1 VLLNRSEITIEF
13 KPVPTRRDFLIAAA
27 AAGTTALLGP
37 ATDAFASASQPTTP
51 VNFKVP
57 PGACDCHVHI
67 FGDPQRFPFTPTRT
81 YTPEAATVDE
91 LRNMHRALHIDRVVV
106 IQASVYG
113 TDNSCTLDAIKQLG
127 PRARGIAVIDEK
139 TSSAELDRM
148 HRGGIRGV
156 RINLGTAGQD
166 DPAFARERLQKA
178 LRQIGGRP
186 WHVQMFVSLPVVA
199 AIEKQLT
206 AATVPIV
213 FDHFGGAKAVLGVQ
227 QPGMAS
233 LLRLLQTEKA
243 YVKISGVYRASSA
256 PDYQDA
262 APLAKVFVAAN
273 PERVLWG
280 SDWPHPDTASA
291 RETTEVSPL
300 LPIDDGRMLNLLA
313 TWLPNVARRNAIL
326 VDNPAKLYRF

>member
-1 VLLNRSEITIEF
+1 M
-13 KPVPTRRDFLIAAA
+13 
-27 AAGTTALLGP
+27 
-37 ATDAFASASQPTTP
+37 TDAFAVASQPSTP

-57 PGACDCHVHI
+57 PGACDCHVHV
-67 FGDPQRFPFTPTRT
+67 FGDPQRFPFAPTRT
-81 YTPEAATVDE
+81 YTPEIATVEE
-91 LRNMHRALHIDRVVV
+91 LKNVHRALHLDRVVV

-127 PRARGIAVIDEK
+127 PRARGIAVIDER
-139 TSSAELDRM
+139 TSSAELERM
-148 HRGGIRGV
+148 HRSGIRGV

-166 DPAFARERLQKA
+166 DPAYARERLQKA
-178 LRQIGGRP
+178 LRQIGGRR
-186 WHVQMFVSLPVVA
+186 WHIQMYVSLPVVA

-206 AATVPIV
+206 DAKVPIV
-213 FDHFGGAKAVLGVQ
+213 FDHFGGAKTVLGVQ

-256 PDYQDA
+256 PDYEDA

-280 SDWPHPDTASA
+280 SDWPHPDTATG
-291 RETTEVSPL
+291 REPTEISPL

-313 TWLPNVARRNAIL
+313 TWVPNVEKRNMIL
-326 VDNPAKLYRF
+326 VANPAKLYGF

>member
-1 VLLNRSEITIEF
+1 MHRYNFELVIS
-13 KPVPTRRDFLIAAA
+13 RRDLLIRAA
-27 AAGTTALLGP
+27 AAGAANLLRP
-37 ATDAFASASQPTTP
+37 VTDALAAASQPSTP

-67 FGDPQRFPFTPTRT
+67 FGDPQRFPFAATRT
-81 YTPEAATVDE
+81 YTPETATVDE
-91 LRNMHRALHIDRVVV
+91 LRSVHRALHLERAVI

-148 HRGGIRGV
+148 NRSGIRGV

-178 LRQIGGRP
+178 LRQIGRRP
-186 WHVQMFVSLPVVA
+186 WHIQMYVGLPVVA
-199 AIEKQLT
+199 AIEKQLS

-262 APLAKVFVAAN
+262 APLAKVFLAAN

-280 SDWPHPDTASA
+280 SDWPHPDTATG
-291 RETTEVSPL
+291 REATEVSPL
-300 LPIDDGRMLNLLA
+300 IPIDDGRMLNLMA
-313 TWLPNVARRNAIL
+313 TWVPNVARRNAIL
-326 VDNPAKLYRF
+326 VDNPAKLYGF

>member
-1 VLLNRSEITIEF
+1 VHKYNFELVIS
-13 KPVPTRRDFLIAAA
+13 RRDLLIRAS
-27 AAGTTALLGP
+27 AAGAANLLRP
-37 ATDAFASASQPTTP
+37 VTDAFAAASQPNTP

-67 FGDPQRFPFTPTRT
+67 FGDPQRFPFAPTRT

-91 LRNMHRALHIDRVVV
+91 LRNVHRALHLDRVVV

-139 TSSAELDRM
+139 TSAAELDRM
-148 HRGGIRGV
+148 NRGGIRGV

-166 DPAFARERLQKA
+166 DPAYARDRLLKT
-178 LRQIGGRP
+178 LKQIGGRP
-186 WHVQMFVSLPVVA
+186 WHIQMYVALQVIA

-206 AATVPIV
+206 TATVPIV

-227 QPGMAS
+227 QPGMTS
-233 LLRLLQTEKA
+233 LLRLLQTGKA
-243 YVKISGVYRASSA
+243 YVKISGAYRASSA

-280 SDWPHPDTASA
+280 SDWPHPDTATG
-291 RETTEVSPL
+291 REPTDVSPL
-300 LPIDDGRMLNLLA
+300 LPIDDGRMLNFFA
-313 TWLPNVARRNAIL
+313 SWVPNAAKRKMIL
-326 VDNPAKLYRF
+326 VDNPAKLYAF

>member
-1 VLLNRSEITIEF
+1 MIS
-13 KPVPTRRDFLIAAA
+13 RRDLLINAA
-27 AAGTTALLGP
+27 AAGAASLLQP
-37 ATDAFASASQPTTP
+37 VTDALAAASQPTTP

-67 FGDPQRFPFTPTRT
+67 FGDPQRFPFAPART
-81 YTPEAATVDE
+81 YTPETATVDE
-91 LRNMHRALHIDRVVV
+91 LRNVHRALHLDRVVI

-148 HRGGIRGV
+148 HRSGIRGV

-178 LRQIGGRP
+178 LRQINGRS
-186 WHVQMFVSLPVVA
+186 WHIQMYVGLPVVA

-206 AATVPIV
+206 ATTVPIV
-213 FDHFGGAKAVLGVQ
+213 FDHFGSAKAVLGVQ

-233 LLRLLQTEKA
+233 LLRLLQTGKA
-243 YVKISGVYRASSA
+243 YVKISGAYRASSA

-262 APLAKVFVAAN
+262 GPLAKVFVAAN

-280 SDWPHPDTASA
+280 SDWPHPDTATG
-291 RETTEVSPL
+291 RQPTEVSPL

-313 TWLPNVARRNAIL
+313 TWIPNVEKRKMIL
-326 VDNPAKLYRF
+326 VDNPAKLYGF

>member
-1 VLLNRSEITIEF
+1 M
-13 KPVPTRRDFLIAAA
+13 VPTRRDFLIAAA
-27 AAGTTALLGP
+27 ATGTAALLRP
-37 ATDAFASASQPTTP
+37 VSDSFAAVSRPTTP

-67 FGDPQRFPFTPTRT
+67 FGDPQRFPFAPTRT
-81 YTPEAATVDE
+81 YTPETATVDD
-91 LRNMHRALHIDRVVV
+91 LRNVQRALHLDRVVI

-139 TSSAELDRM
+139 TSSVELDRM
-148 HRGGIRGV
+148 NRSGIRGV

-166 DPAFARERLQKA
+166 DPAFARDRLQKT

-186 WHVQMFVSLPVVA
+186 WHIQMYVGLPVIA

-206 AATVPIV
+206 VATVPIV
-213 FDHFGGAKAVLGVQ
+213 FDHFGGAKAALGVQ

-243 YVKISGVYRASSA
+243 YVKISGAYRASTAA

-262 APLAKVFVAAN
+262 TALAKVFVAAN

-280 SDWPHPDTASA
+280 SDWPHPDTGAG
-291 RETTEVSPL
+291 REPTEVSPL

-313 TWLPNVARRNAIL
+313 TWVPNVAKRKMIL
-326 VDNPAKLYRF
+326 VDSPAKLYGF

>member
-1 VLLNRSEITIEF
+1 
-13 KPVPTRRDFLIAAA
+13 
-27 AAGTTALLGP
+27 
-37 ATDAFASASQPTTP
+37 
-51 VNFKVP
+51 
-57 PGACDCHVHI
+57 
-67 FGDPQRFPFTPTRT
+67 
-81 YTPEAATVDE
+81 
-91 LRNMHRALHIDRVVV
+91 VV
-106 IQASVYG
+106 QASVYG

-139 TSSAELDRM
+139 TSLAELDRM
-148 HRGGIRGV
+148 NRSGIRGV

-166 DPAFARERLQKA
+166 GPARARERLQKT

-186 WHVQMFVSLPVVA
+186 WHLQMYVGLPVVA

-233 LLRLLQTEKA
+233 LLRLLQTGKA
-243 YVKISGVYRASSA
+243 YVKISGAYRASSA

-262 APLAKVFVAAN
+262 EPLARLFLAAN

-280 SDWPHPDTASA
+280 SDWPHPDTATG
-291 RETTEVSPL
+291 REPTEISPL
-300 LPIDDGRMLNLLA
+300 LSIDDGRMLNLLA
-313 TWLPNVARRNAIL
+313 TWAPNVARRIAIL
-326 VDNPAKLYRF
+326 VDNPAKLYGF

>member
-1 VLLNRSEITIEF
+1 MI
-13 KPVPTRRDFLIAAA
+13 TRRDLLIAAA
-27 AAGTTALLGP
+27 AAGAAELLRP
-37 ATDAFASASQPTTP
+37 MTDAFATASQPTTP

-67 FGDPQRFPFTPTRT
+67 FGDPQRFPFAATRT
-81 YTPEAATVDE
+81 YTPETATVDE
-91 LRNMHRALHIDRVVV
+91 LRNVHRALHLDRVVV

-148 HRGGIRGV
+148 HRSGIRGV

-178 LRQIGGRP
+178 LRQVEGRP
-186 WHVQMFVSLPVVA
+186 WHIQMYVGLPVVA

-213 FDHFGGAKAVLGVQ
+213 FDHFGGAKAALGVQ
-227 QPGMAS
+227 QAGMAS
-233 LLRLLQTEKA
+233 LLRLLQNGKA
-243 YVKISGVYRASSA
+243 YVKISGAYRASTAA

-262 APLAKVFVAAN
+262 TALAKVFVAAN

-280 SDWPHPDTASA
+280 TDWPHPDTAA
-291 RETTEVSPL
+291 GREPSEISPL
-300 LPIDDGRMLNLLA
+300 LPIDDGRLLNLLA
-313 TWLPNVARRNAIL
+313 AWVPNIARRKVIL
-326 VDNPAKLYRF
+326 VDNPAKLYGF

>member
-1 VLLNRSEITIEF
+1 M
-13 KPVPTRRDFLIAAA
+13 PTRRDFLITTA
-27 AAGTTALLGP
+27 AAGTAALLRP
-37 ATDAFASASQPTTP
+37 MTDAFAAASQPTTP

-57 PGACDCHVHI
+57 VGACDCQVHI
-67 FGDPQRFPFTPTRT
+67 FGDPQRFPFASTRT
-81 YTPEAATVDE
+81 YTPEPAPVDE
-91 LRNMHRALHIDRVVV
+91 LRNVHRALHLDRVVI

-113 TDNSCTLDAIKQLG
+113 TDNSCMLDAIKQLG

-139 TSSAELDRM
+139 TSSAELNRM
-148 HRGGIRGV
+148 HRSGIRGV

-178 LRQIGGRP
+178 LRQISGRP
-186 WHVQMFVSLPVVA
+186 WHIQMYVGLPVVT

-213 FDHFGGAKAVLGVQ
+213 FDHFGGAKAALGIQ

-233 LLRLLQTEKA
+233 LLRLVQTGKA
-243 YVKISGVYRASSA
+243 YVKISGAYRASTAA

-262 APLAKVFVAAN
+262 TALAKVFVAAN
-273 PERVLWG
+273 PERVVWG
-280 SDWPHPDTASA
+280 SDWPHPDTATG
-291 RETTEVSPL
+291 RETTEISPL

-313 TWLPNVARRNAIL
+313 TWVPNVARRKMIL
-326 VDNPAKLYRF
+326 VDNPAKLYGF